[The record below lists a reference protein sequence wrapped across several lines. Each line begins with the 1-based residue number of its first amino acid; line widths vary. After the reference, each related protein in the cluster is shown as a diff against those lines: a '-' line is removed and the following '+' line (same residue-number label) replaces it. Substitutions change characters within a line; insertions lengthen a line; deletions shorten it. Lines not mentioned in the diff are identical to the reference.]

1 MSETFGELL
10 RAHRVAAGL
19 SMGQLAK
26 LIHYSKGYLS
36 KIENDLKPPTPTVAR
51 LCDGVLDVGGRLVE
65 AALLNG
71 SLRNEPPRNE
81 PPRNGPLS
89 NGQGLGRRRVLVA
102 GTMLGVGALT
112 GGGQRPVPDEQVIA
126 GMRTSFEEL
135 RGLGLR
141 TSPRVVL
148 EPLKALQQAVHGMAR
163 EDTGPVGVRLLRLAG
178 RIAEYTGWMCQ
189 EAGDEQGALWWT
201 RHASELSRA
210 AGDPDIASYAFVREA
225 GLALYRQD
233 AAATISLAQQ
243 AQWIGRA
250 GSRVLA
256 LAARR
261 EAQGHALAGD
271 RSAAGR
277 AFDLAA
283 QRMESVP
290 ADSPY
295 PALGPSAPDPLEL
308 ARGWALS
315 DLGRNAEAAALLE
328 RQLALVPVTS
338 RRSRARFGT
347 RRSLAHALSGEVDE
361 SCRTLAEVLDDAAHV
376 DSATVRTGLRQLART
391 LGRWHN
397 HGAVREIY
405 PELKRLL
412 AHR

>member
-1 MSETFGELL
+1 MAETFGEQL
-10 RAHRVAAGL
+10 REHRIAAGL

-65 AALLNG
+65 AAAR
-71 SLRNEPPRNE
+71 S
-81 PPRNGPLS
+81 GPA
-89 NGQGLGRRRVLVA
+89 LGRRQVLVA

-112 GGGQRPVPDEQVIA
+112 GGGARPVPDEQVIA
-126 GMRTSFEEL
+126 GMRTSFEQL
-135 RGLGLR
+135 RELGLR
-141 TSPRVVL
+141 TSPVVVL
-148 EPLKALQQAVHGMAR
+148 EPLKALHHTVHGLAR
-163 EDTGPVGVRLLRLAG
+163 ENTGPVGTRLLLLAA
-178 RIAEYTGWMCQ
+178 RIAEYTGWMSQ
-189 EAGDEQGALWWT
+189 EAGDEPNALWWT
-201 RHASELSRA
+201 RQASELSRA
-210 AGDPDIASYAFVREA
+210 AGDPDITAYAFVREA
-225 GLALYRQD
+225 GVALYRQD
-233 AAATISLAQQ
+233 APSTIGLAQQ

-271 RSAAGR
+271 RYAAESAFGRAAQLMESAA
-277 AFDLAA
+277 
-283 QRMESVP
+283 Q
-290 ADSPY
+290 DSPY
-295 PALGPSAPDPLEL
+295 PALGSSAPDPLEL

-315 DLGRNAEAAALLE
+315 DLGLNAEAAAVLD
-328 RQLALVPVTS
+328 RQLASVPAGS
-338 RRSRARFGT
+338 RRTRARFGT
-347 RRSLAHALSGEVDE
+347 RRSLAHALSGEVE
-361 SCRTLAEVLDDAAHV
+361 QSCRTLADTFGDVAHV
-376 DSATVRTGLRQLART
+376 DSATVRTDLRQLART

-397 HGAVREIY
+397 HGTVREVY

>member
-1 MSETFGELL
+1 MAETFGELL
-10 RAHRVAAGL
+10 RQHRIAAGL

-65 AALLNG
+65 AAAH
-71 SLRNEPPRNE
+71 R
-81 PPRNGPLS
+81 GPA
-89 NGQGLGRRRVLVA
+89 LGRRQVLVA
-102 GTMLGVGALT
+102 GTMLGVGAIA
-112 GGGQRPVPDEQVIA
+112 GSGPRPVPDEQVIA
-126 GMRTSFEEL
+126 GMRTSFENL
-135 RGLGLR
+135 RNLGLH
-141 TSPRVVL
+141 TSPMLIL
-148 EPLKALQQAVHGMAR
+148 EPLKALQHAVHGMAR
-163 EDTGPVGVRLLRLAG
+163 ENTGPIGTRLLRLAA

-233 AAATISLAQQ
+233 AAATISLSQQ
-243 AQWIGRA
+243 AQWIGSA
-250 GSRVLA
+250 GSRILA

-271 RSAAGR
+271 RYSAESAFDRAAG
-277 AFDLAA
+277 L
-283 QRMESVP
+283 MELVRP
-290 ADSPY
+290 DSPY
-295 PALGPSAPDPLEL
+295 PVLGSSAPDPLEL
-308 ARGWALS
+308 ARGWALA
-315 DLGRNAEAAALLE
+315 DLGLNAEAALVLD
-328 RQLALVPVTS
+328 RQLALVPATS
-338 RRSRARFGT
+338 RRARARFGT

-361 SCRTLAEVLDDAAHV
+361 SCHTLVQTLDDAAHV
-376 DSATVRTGLRQLART
+376 DSATVRTDLRQLARA

-397 HGAVREIY
+397 HRAVRAVY
-405 PELKRLL
+405 PDLKRLL
-412 AHR
+412 THR

>member
-1 MSETFGELL
+1 MSESFGELL
-10 RAHRVAAGL
+10 RAHRVAAGM
-19 SMGQLAK
+19 SMGRLAK

-51 LCDGVLDVGGRLVE
+51 LCDGVLDVGGLLVE
-65 AALLNG
+65 AATRG
-71 SLRNEPPRNE
+71 PSPRDV
-81 PPRNGPLS
+81 R
-89 NGQGLGRRRVLVA
+89 GLGRRQVLVA
-102 GTMLGVGALT
+102 GTMLGVGAFT
-112 GGGQRPVPDEQVIA
+112 SGARAVPDEQVIA
-126 GMRTSFEEL
+126 GMRTSFEQL
-135 RGLGLR
+135 RAIGMR
-141 TSPRVVL
+141 ASPHVVL
-148 EPLKALQQAVHGMAR
+148 EPLHALQKAVHGLAR
-163 EDTGPVGVRLLRLAG
+163 ENSGPVGDRLLKLAA

-189 EAGDEQGALWWT
+189 EAGDEPGALWWT

-233 AAATISLAQQ
+233 ASAVINLAQQ

-271 RSAAGR
+271 RSAAER

-283 QRMESVP
+283 GRMESVV
-290 ADSPY
+290 DGPY
-295 PALGPSAPDPLEL
+295 PVLGSTAPDPLAL

-315 DLGRNAEAAALLE
+315 DLGRNAEAADLLD

-338 RRSRARFGT
+338 RRTLARFRA
-347 RRSLAHALSGEVDE
+347 RRSLALALSGEVDE
-361 SCRTLAEVLDDAAHV
+361 SCRTLAAALDDAAHV
-376 DSATVRTGLRQLART
+376 DSATVRTDLRQLART

-405 PELKRLL
+405 PDLKRQIG
-412 AHR
+412 HR

>member
-51 LCDGVLDVGGRLVE
+51 LCDGVLDVGGLLVE
-65 AALLNG
+65 AAVH
-71 SLRNEPPRNE
+71 
-81 PPRNGPLS
+81 GPS
-89 NGQGLGRRRVLVA
+89 SRDAGGVGRRQVLVA

-112 GGGQRPVPDEQVIA
+112 GTGPRPVPDEHVITA
-126 GMRTSFEEL
+126 MRTSFEQL

-141 TSPRVVL
+141 TSPQVVL
-148 EPLKALQQAVHGMAR
+148 EPLQALQHTVHGMAR
-163 EDTGPVGVRLLRLAG
+163 ENAGPVGTRLLLLAA

-189 EAGDEQGALWWT
+189 EAGDEQAALWWT

-210 AGDPDIASYAFVREA
+210 AGDPAIASYAFVREA

-233 AAATISLAQQ
+233 APATIHLAQQ

-271 RSAAGR
+271 RSAAER
-277 AFDLAA
+277 AFDRAA
-283 QRMESVP
+283 GLMETAAP
-290 ADSPY
+290 DSSY
-295 PALGPSAPDPLEL
+295 PVLGSTAPDPLEL

-315 DLGRNAEAAALLE
+315 DLGLNAEAAVVLD
-328 RQLALVPVTS
+328 RQLTLLPATS
-338 RRSRARFGT
+338 RRSLARFGA
-347 RRSLAHALSGEVDE
+347 RRSLALALSGEVDE
-361 SCRTLAEVLDDAAHV
+361 SCRTLAFVVDDAAHV
-376 DSATVRTGLRQLART
+376 DSATVRTDLRQLART

-405 PELKRLL
+405 PGLKRLL
-412 AHR
+412 THR

>member
-1 MSETFGELL
+1 MSETFGDLL
-10 RAHRVAAGL
+10 RAHRIAAGL

-65 AALLNG
+65 AAAHTP
-71 SLRNEPPRNE
+71 SSRDTR
-81 PPRNGPLS
+81 
-89 NGQGLGRRRVLVA
+89 GLDRRQVLVA
-102 GTMLGVGALT
+102 GTMLGVGAFAGS
-112 GGGQRPVPDEQVIA
+112 GGRPVPDEHVIA
-126 GMRTSFEEL
+126 GMRSSFEQL

-141 TSPRVVL
+141 TSPQVVL
-148 EPLKALQQAVHGMAR
+148 EPLRALQHTMHGMAR
-163 EDTGPVGVRLLRLAG
+163 ENAGPVGTRLLLLAA

-189 EAGDEQGALWWT
+189 EAGDEQGELWWT

-225 GLALYRQD
+225 GLALYRRD
-233 AAATISLAQQ
+233 ASATINLAQQ

-271 RSAAGR
+271 RGAAER
-277 AFDLAA
+277 AFDRAA
-283 QRMESVP
+283 RQMEIAAP
-290 ADSPY
+290 DSPY
-295 PALGPSAPDPLEL
+295 PVLGSSAPDPLEL

-315 DLGRNAEAAALLE
+315 DLGLNAEAAVVLD
-328 RQLALVPVTS
+328 RQLALVPATS
-338 RRSRARFGT
+338 RRSLARFGA
-347 RRSLAHALSGEVDE
+347 RRSLALALSGEVDE
-361 SCRTLAEVLDDAAHV
+361 SCRTLAFTLDHAAHV
-376 DSATVRTGLRQLART
+376 DSATVRTELRQLARI

-397 HGAVREIY
+397 HGAVREVY
-405 PELKRLL
+405 PDLKRLFV
-412 AHR
+412 HR

>member
-36 KIENDLKPPTPTVAR
+36 KIENDLKPPSPTVAR

-65 AALLNG
+65 AAVR
-71 SLRNEPPRNE
+71 SASPPPDGRA
-81 PPRNGPLS
+81 
-89 NGQGLGRRRVLVA
+89 LGRRQVLVA
-102 GTMLGVGALT
+102 GTVLGVGALT

-126 GMRTSFEEL
+126 GMRTSFEQL
-135 RGLGLR
+135 RALGLR
-141 TSPRVVL
+141 TSPQLVL
-148 EPLKALQQAVHGMAR
+148 EPLKALQHTVHDLAR
-163 EDTGPVGVRLLRLAG
+163 ENAGAVGTRLLRLAA
-178 RIAEYTGWMCQ
+178 RIAEHTGWMCQ
-189 EAGDEQGALWWT
+189 EAGDEHGALWWT
-201 RHASELSRA
+201 RHASELARA

-225 GLALYRQD
+225 GVALYRQD
-233 AAATISLAQQ
+233 AAATIGLAQQ
-243 AQWIGRA
+243 AQWIGSA
-250 GSRVLA
+250 SSRVLA

-271 RSAAGR
+271 RGAAER

-283 QRMESVP
+283 RRM
-290 ADSPY
+290 ADAGQDSAY
-295 PALGPSAPDPLEL
+295 PVLGSSAPDPLEL
-308 ARGWALS
+308 ARGWALA
-315 DLGRNAEAAALLE
+315 DLGLNARSAEVLD
-328 RQLALVPVTS
+328 RVLASVPATS
-338 RRSRARFGT
+338 RRTRARFGT
-347 RRSLAHALSGEVDE
+347 RRALAHALSGEVDE
-361 SCRTLAEVLDDAAHV
+361 SCRSLGHVLDDVAHV
-376 DSATVRTGLRQLART
+376 DSATVRADLRQLART

-405 PELKRLL
+405 PDLKRLL

>member
-1 MSETFGELL
+1 MSESFGELL

-51 LCDGVLDVGGRLVE
+51 LCDGVLDVGGLLVE
-65 AALLNG
+65 AAT
-71 SLRNEPPRNE
+71 R
-81 PPRNGPLS
+81 GPLP
-89 NGQGLGRRRVLVA
+89 GDVRGLGRRQVLVA
-102 GTMLGVGALT
+102 GTMLGVGAFT
-112 GGGQRPVPDEQVIA
+112 GGARTVPDEQVIV
-126 GMRTSFEEL
+126 GMRTSFEQL
-135 RGLGLR
+135 RGIGLHA
-141 TSPRVVL
+141 SPHVVL
-148 EPLKALQQAVHGMAR
+148 DPLHALQQTVHGLAR
-163 EDTGPVGVRLLRLAG
+163 ENSGPVGDRLLQLAA

-233 AAATISLAQQ
+233 AAATINLAQQ

-271 RSAAGR
+271 RTAAERAFGR
-277 AFDLAA
+277 AAD
-283 QRMESVP
+283 QMESAV
-290 ADSPY
+290 DGPY
-295 PALGPSAPDPLEL
+295 PVLGSTAPDPLEL

-315 DLGRNAEAAALLE
+315 DLGLNTEAAELLE
-328 RQLALVPVTS
+328 RQLALVPATS
-338 RRSRARFGT
+338 RRTLARF
-347 RRSLAHALSGEVDE
+347 RVRQSLALALSGEVDE
-361 SCRTLAEVLDDAAHV
+361 SCRALAAALDDAAHV
-376 DSATVRTGLRQLART
+376 DSATVRTDLRQLART

-405 PELKRLL
+405 PDLRRQLS
-412 AHR
+412 HR

>member
-1 MSETFGELL
+1 MAGTFGEQL
-10 RAHRVAAGL
+10 REQRIAAGL

-51 LCDGVLDVGGRLVE
+51 LCDGVLGVGGRLIE
-65 AALLNG
+65 AAMHT
-71 SLRNEPPRNE
+71 SPV
-81 PPRNGPLS
+81 
-89 NGQGLGRRRVLVA
+89 LGRRQVLVA
-102 GTMLGVGALT
+102 GTMLGVGALA
-112 GGGQRPVPDEQVIA
+112 GGGPRPVPGEEVIA
-126 GMRTSFEEL
+126 GMRTSFEHL
-135 RGLGLR
+135 RGLGLQ
-141 TSPRVVL
+141 TSPMVL
-148 EPLKALQQAVHGMAR
+148 TEPLKALQHTVHGMAR
-163 EDTGPVGVRLLRLAG
+163 ENTGPVGTTLLRLAA

-189 EAGDEQGALWWT
+189 ESGDEQGALWWT

-233 AAATISLAQQ
+233 AQSTINLAQQ

-250 GSRVLA
+250 GARVLT

-271 RSAAGR
+271 RYATEKTFDRALQLMDAAPP
-277 AFDLAA
+277 DC
-283 QRMESVP
+283 
-290 ADSPY
+290 PY
-295 PALGPSAPDPLEL
+295 PPLGPSAPDALEL

-315 DLGRNAEAAALLE
+315 DLGLNAEAAVVLD
-328 RQLALVPVTS
+328 RQFALVPVTS

-347 RRSLAHALSGEVDE
+347 RRALAHALSGEVDQ
-361 SCRTLAEVLDDAAHV
+361 SCRTFTETIDDVAHV
-376 DSATVRTGLRQLART
+376 DSATIRTDLRQLART

-397 HGAVREIY
+397 HNAVREIY
-405 PELKRLL
+405 PDLKRLL
-412 AHR
+412 THR

>member
-1 MSETFGELL
+1 MSESFGELL

-26 LIHYSKGYLS
+26 LIHYSKGYVS

-65 AALLNG
+65 AAAQAP
-71 SLRNEPPRNE
+71 SSRDAR
-81 PPRNGPLS
+81 
-89 NGQGLGRRRVLVA
+89 GLGRRQVLVA

-112 GGGQRPVPDEQVIA
+112 GGARPVPDEQVIV
-126 GMRTSFEEL
+126 GMRTSFEQL

-141 TSPRVVL
+141 TSPQVVL
-148 EPLKALQQAVHGMAR
+148 EPLQALQHTVHGLAR
-163 EDTGPVGVRLLRLAG
+163 ENSGPVGTRLLLLAA

-210 AGDPDIASYAFVREA
+210 AGDPDIASYAFAREA

-233 AAATISLAQQ
+233 ASATINLAQQ

-271 RSAAGR
+271 RAAAER
-277 AFDLAA
+277 AFDRAA
-283 QRMESVP
+283 NQMESAP
-290 ADSPY
+290 PDGPY
-295 PALGPSAPDPLEL
+295 PVLGPSAPDPLEL

-315 DLGRNAEAAALLE
+315 DLGLNTEAAAVLD
-328 RQLALVPVTS
+328 RQLGLVPAPS
-338 RRSRARFGT
+338 RRTLARFRT
-347 RRSLAHALSGEVDE
+347 RRSLALALSGEVDE
-361 SCRTLAEVLDDAAHV
+361 SCRTLAAALEDAAHV
-376 DSATVRTGLRQLART
+376 DSATVRTDLRQLART

-405 PELKRLL
+405 PDLKRQLT
-412 AHR
+412 HR

>member
-1 MSETFGELL
+1 MAETFGELL

-65 AALLNG
+65 AALHV
-71 SLRNEPPRNE
+71 
-81 PPRNGPLS
+81 GPS
-89 NGQGLGRRRVLVA
+89 SHDGQALGRRQVLVA

-112 GGGQRPVPDEQVIA
+112 GSGRRPVPDEHVIA
-126 GMRTSFEEL
+126 GMRTSFEQL
-135 RGLGLR
+135 QGLGLR
-141 TSPRVVL
+141 TSPQVVL
-148 EPLKALQQAVHGMAR
+148 EPLQALQHTVHGMAR
-163 EDTGPVGVRLLRLAG
+163 ENAGPVGTRLLRLAA

-189 EAGDEQGALWWT
+189 EAGDEQRALWWT
-201 RHASELSRA
+201 RHSSELARA
-210 AGDPDIASYAFVREA
+210 AGDADIASYAFVREA

-233 AAATISLAQQ
+233 AATTVNLAQQ
-243 AQWIGRA
+243 AQWIGQA

-271 RSAAGR
+271 RGAAER

-290 ADSPY
+290 PDSPY
-295 PALGPSAPDPLEL
+295 PALGSSVPDPLEL
-308 ARGWALS
+308 ARGWSLA
-315 DLGRNAEAAALLE
+315 DLGLNARAAEVLGG
-328 RQLALVPVTS
+328 QLALVPATS
-338 RRSRARFGT
+338 RRSRARFGI

-361 SCRTLAEVLDDAAHV
+361 SCRTLVQTLDDVAHV
-376 DSATVRTGLRQLART
+376 DSATVRTDLRQLART

-397 HGAVREIY
+397 HGAVREVY
-405 PELKRLL
+405 PDLKRLL

>member
-10 RAHRVAAGL
+10 RQHRVAAGL

-36 KIENDLKPPTPTVAR
+36 KIENDLKPPTPVVAR

-65 AALLNG
+65 AAARQG
-71 SLRNEPPRNE
+71 A
-81 PPRNGPLS
+81 
-89 NGQGLGRRRVLVA
+89 GLGRRQVLVA
-102 GTMLGVGALT
+102 GTMLGVGAFA
-112 GGGQRPVPDEQVIA
+112 GAGPRSVPDEQVLA
-126 GMRTSFEEL
+126 GMRTSFENL
-135 RGLGLR
+135 KALGLH
-141 TSPRVVL
+141 TSPMLTL
-148 EPLKALQQAVHGMAR
+148 EPLKALQHTVHGMAR
-163 EDTGPVGVRLLRLAG
+163 ENTGPVGTRLLRLAA

-233 AAATISLAQQ
+233 ASATINLAQQ
-243 AQWIGRA
+243 AQWIGSA
-250 GSRVLA
+250 GARVLA

-271 RSAAGR
+271 RYAAES
-277 AFDLAA
+277 AFDRAA
-283 QRMESVP
+283 HLMRS
-290 ADSPY
+290 ATTDSPY
-295 PALGPSAPDPLEL
+295 PALGSSAPDPLEL
-308 ARGWALS
+308 ARGWAMS
-315 DLGRNAEAAALLE
+315 DLGLNAEAAAVLD
-328 RQLALVPVTS
+328 RQLALVPANS
-338 RRSRARFGT
+338 RRTRARFGT

-361 SCRTLAEVLDDAAHV
+361 SCRTLAQTLDDAAHV
-376 DSATVRTGLRQLART
+376 DSATVRTDLRQLART

-397 HGAVREIY
+397 HRAVVAVY
-405 PELKRLL
+405 PDLKRLL
-412 AHR
+412 THR